1 MCLVPLC
8 GVYLNSFL
16 ERTMRKKKMG
26 APLKR
31 GSVLTSTGITRDL
44 DSRYQ
49 IFAEGAFTTKTEL
62 KRLALEWVMAEID
75 AGRLA
80 GRREH
85 RKNLITSVLLPE
97 EQESATITV
106 A

>member
-1 MCLVPLC
+1 
-8 GVYLNSFL
+8 
-16 ERTMRKKKMG
+16 MRKKKMG

-75 AGRLA
+75 VGRLSV
-80 GRREH
+80 RREH
-85 RKNLITSVLLPE
+85 RKTLITSVLLPE
-97 EQESATITV
+97 EQESATIPV

>member
-1 MCLVPLC
+1 
-8 GVYLNSFL
+8 
-16 ERTMRKKKMG
+16 MRKKKMG
-26 APLKR
+26 APYKR
-31 GSVLTSTGITRDL
+31 GDAPLTSAGITRDL

-49 IFAEGAFTTKTEL
+49 TFAKASFTTKTEL

-80 GRREH
+80 VRREH
-85 RKNLITSVLLPE
+85 RKTYITEVLLPE
-97 EQESATITV
+97 RQEQYTIPV

>member
-1 MCLVPLC
+1 
-8 GVYLNSFL
+8 
-16 ERTMRKKKMG
+16 MRKKKMG
-26 APLKR
+26 APCKR
-31 GSVLTSTGITRDL
+31 CDTPLTSTGITKDL

-75 AGRLA
+75 AGRLLV
-80 GRREH
+80 RREH
-85 RKNLITSVLLPE
+85 RKTLITSVLLPE